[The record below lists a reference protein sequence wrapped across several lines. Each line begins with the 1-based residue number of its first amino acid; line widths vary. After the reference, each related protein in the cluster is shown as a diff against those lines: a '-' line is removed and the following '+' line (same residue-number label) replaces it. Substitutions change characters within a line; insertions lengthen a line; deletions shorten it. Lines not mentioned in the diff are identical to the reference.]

1 MPRPKKQ
8 PPTIPDY
15 GTPAFDSLLDQFRQA
30 KNTESNAKKFID
42 SHKDGLRDKIL
53 EAGIHEDNRF
63 EIKSGQSASYID
75 PQKLRLSLLESG
87 VPLETIN
94 AAVSSCTTQSTYYY
108 VKLKKQPGQPSQ
120 SHQGANND
128 QNDDDED

>member
-30 KNTESNAKKFID
+30 KNTESASKAFIND
-42 SHKDGLRDKIL
+42 HKDGLRDKIL
-53 EAGIHEDNRF
+53 EAGIHEDSRF
-63 EIKSGQSASYID
+63 EIKSGQSSSYID
-75 PQKLRLSLLESG
+75 PQKLRLHLLENG

-94 AAVSSCTTQSTYYY
+94 AAISSSQSSSTYYY
-108 VKLKKQPGQPSQ
+108 VKLKKQPHHSSQ
-120 SHQGANND
+120 GSNND